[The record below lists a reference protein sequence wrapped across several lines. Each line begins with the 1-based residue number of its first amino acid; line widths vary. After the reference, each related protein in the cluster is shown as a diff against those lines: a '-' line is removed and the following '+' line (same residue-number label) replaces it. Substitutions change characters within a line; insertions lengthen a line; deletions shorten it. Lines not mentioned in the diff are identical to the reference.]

1 MIEIAK
7 TRATFL
13 ALTALVIELARE
25 IVEHGAGDE
34 QEMSLVPRAQD
45 IVANADSMTAE
56 IGAMLDLLEKE
67 LDALEGHKQGV
78 RDAAQIV
85 ENARALDAIAA
96 RTGPNVD
103 TLLRFQSAGAPLTS
117 EEQEMVRRHREAEAS
132 RPETPKV
139 WAGGPGDPNGNPND
153 AVLLDVGARVELLPP
168 SKGRL
173 SVDCS
178 ALRIELTPDDKPVPG
193 VVIAKL
199 KRARYHDEQDTIEVD
214 FDAHGRAVVDALRIR
229 FVSAP
234 V

>member
-1 MIEIAK
+1 MNE
-7 TRATFL
+7 TESERRARL
-13 ALTALVIELARE
+13 AAR
-25 IVEHGAGDE
+25 VE
-34 QEMSLVPRAQD
+34 Q
-45 IVANADSMTAE
+45 INADERYTPELKQYLIDEETKIAE
-56 IGAMLDLLEKE
+56 RQIADQKVFDDARASLEAE
-67 LDALEGHKQGV
+67 KQGV

-85 ENARALDAIAA
+85 ENARVRDAAAA
-96 RTGPNVD
+96 RQGPNVD
-103 TLLRFQSAGAPLTS
+103 TLLRFQSAGQPLTT

-139 WAGGPGDPNGNPND
+139 WAGGPGEPNGNPD
-153 AVLLDVGARVELLPP
+153 DLVLLEVGARVALLPP

-173 SVDCS
+173 NVDCS

-193 VVIAKL
+193 RVIAPL

-214 FDAHGRAVVDALRIR
+214 FDSHGRAVVDALRVR